1 MISRRFGILPSSTLL
16 LVITLL
22 QGCGSKPEGPAS
34 AETVTAKGTLT
45 AAGKPLAHYRVTFV
59 PDSNL
64 PASAT
69 TDENGKFT
77 LGTNSP
83 GDGAVA
89 GRHKVTV
96 VFVGPPDAP
105 TPDMDNY
112 KPLKPPVDVPKKQQS
127 AETTD
132 LTVEVP
138 VGGAEDLKVE
148 IKP

>member
-1 MISRRFGILPSSTLL
+1 MLL
-16 LVITLL
+16 LAVALT
-22 QGCGSKPEGPAS
+22 QGCGSKSEGPA
-34 AETVTAKGTLT
+34 AAQTVTAKGTLT
-45 AAGKPLAHYRVTFV
+45 AGGKPLAHYRVTFV

-64 PASAT
+64 PASST

-105 TPDMDNY
+105 TPDMENY
-112 KPLKPPVDVPKKQQS
+112 KPLKAPVEIPRKQQS

-132 LTVEVP
+132 LVVEVP
-138 VGGAEDLKVE
+138 AGGAEDLKIE